1 VRRSPLYALVV
12 AAGTLAFVA
21 AVAWPT
27 TALVLRIA
35 AGWRTV
41 SEVPWFGSR
50 LYGLLWRGTWLSMS
64 AVALCLTFSIPGV
77 FAIGRMG
84 PRAVC
89 SVTAMLAT
97 LLFCPPIVCVF
108 GWDRAVPA
116 MIEPHWRCIF
126 IWATWAWPIPAL
138 IVGRALA
145 QQRHA
150 FYEAARLDASRTR
163 VFLHIALPNLRAHL
177 ALCAVLLFVLFFN
190 DYGVPATCGLT
201 VLPTD
206 LLGRATSSRNA
217 LDTIMPALP
226 AVGVTMVALAG
237 AYFFWNRAPAT
248 EGSRVR
254 AWGRERARWIFLIP
268 VVMFLLT
275 WAAPVAALS
284 VKLTAHDVQNAV
296 RTYSYEIPASIGV
309 AVCAGAAVFVIAL
322 STWQTPRL
330 RKVMFIWAV
339 IWGIVPGAVVG
350 QSLIAGYDRAF
361 LMPVYDHG
369 AILVLAYVARF
380 AWVGLA
386 AAGALHDRTNKA
398 VVELA
403 AVDGATPAQ
412 RLWHVIL
419 PVHGPMLAAASA
431 LVTALAVAE
440 LPVSTMI
447 RPPGLNPISAIII
460 EKFHRF
466 EYGLLIALCL
476 VVVGVAVVAALLLS
490 WSAHR
495 LADD

>member
-1 VRRSPLYALVV
+1 MRRSPLYALLV

-21 AVAWPT
+21 AVVWPASALAWQ
-27 TALVLRIA
+27 IA
-35 AGWRTV
+35 TGWHEV
-41 SEVPWFGSR
+41 SEVPWFGPR
-50 LYGLLWRGTWLSMS
+50 LYGLLWRGTWLSAS
-64 AVALCLTFSIPGV
+64 AVIACLAFSIPGV
-77 FAIGRMG
+77 FAIGGMG
-84 PRAVC
+84 RRAAR
-89 SVTAMLAT
+89 SVTAMLAA
-97 LLFCPPIVCVF
+97 LLFCPPIVYVF
-108 GWDRAVPA
+108 GWDRVVPA
-116 MIEPHWRCIF
+116 MVEPHWRCIF

-145 QQRHA
+145 RQRHA
-150 FYEAARLDASRTR
+150 FYEAALLDAPRTR
-163 VFLHIALPNLRAHL
+163 VFLHVALPNLRAHL
-177 ALCAVLLFVLFFN
+177 ALSAVLLFVLFFN

-206 LLGRATSSRNA
+206 LLGRATSSTNA

-226 AVGVTMVALAG
+226 AVGVTMVALAFV
-237 AYFFWNRAPAT
+237 YFFWKRAPAT
-248 EGSRVR
+248 EGSAVR
-254 AWGRERARWIFLIP
+254 ASGRARSGWIFLIP
-268 VVMFLLT
+268 AAMFLLT

-284 VKLTAHDVQNAV
+284 VKLTAHDVHNALK
-296 RTYSYEIPASIGV
+296 TYSYEIPASIGV
-309 AVCAGAAVFVIAL
+309 AACAGAVVFLIAL

-330 RKVMFIWAV
+330 RKVMLIGAV

-350 QSLIAGYDRAF
+350 QSLIAAYDRTL

-386 AAGALHDRTNKA
+386 AAAALHDRTDKTLL
-398 VVELA
+398 ELA
-403 AVDGATPAQ
+403 AVEGATPAQ
-412 RLWHVIL
+412 RLWHVVL

-476 VVVGVAVVAALLLS
+476 VVVGVAVLAVLLLS